1 MTDTKAL
8 EAELIQV
15 AAVAVAIVEDLRY
28 GAANIKL
35 VVPGFPVFSTE
46 LAPMP
51 RTVDVLNR
59 VYEERDRQHDKWGP
73 QHHHPAIWMA
83 ILAEEVGEAADQ
95 TPYSGPSHSERGYQ
109 ANLLIDKLRKIEKA
123 ARKVLAADTEML
135 VISCAG
141 GPLCGICRSAPCQK
155 FRAHIK

>member
-46 LAPMP
+46 LAPMS

-73 QHHHPAIWMA
+73 QHHDPITWLA
-83 ILAEEVGEAADQ
+83 ILAEEVGEAGRELTVEPGDWMASALRGN
-95 TPYSGPSHSERGYQ
+95 YKELER
-109 ANLLIDKLRKIEKA
+109 I
-123 ARKVLAADTEML
+123 ARIILAYAE
-135 VISCAG
+135 
-141 GPLCGICRSAPCQK
+141 
-155 FRAHIK
+155 